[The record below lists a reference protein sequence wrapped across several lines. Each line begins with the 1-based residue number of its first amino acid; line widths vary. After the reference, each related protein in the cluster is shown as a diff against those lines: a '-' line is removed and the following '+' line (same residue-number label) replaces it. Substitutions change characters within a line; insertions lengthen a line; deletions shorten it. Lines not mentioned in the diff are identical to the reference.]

1 MLTQYIDLSV
11 RTGKREETM
20 RFLVTSLGNEDL
32 ILGYPWLS
40 TFKPCFNWTNG
51 VIDTSYL
58 PMVIRSLDWKT
69 LKICPTIAATHEET
83 LGSVIQWARVYEEL
97 AQESNAWANIST
109 ELAQKAGQYTA
120 KVAIPVHYQQYAKVF
135 DEEASHR
142 LPQHQPWD
150 HTIDLK
156 PITPSSLNCKVYP
169 LTVKEKE
176 VLRKWLDEEL
186 KKGYIT
192 KSKSPY
198 ASPFFFIKK
207 KDGKLRPVQDYR
219 KLNEH
224 TIRDTYPLPLIPDL
238 IQQIEDA
245 WVFTK
250 FDVRWGYN
258 NIRIKDGDQWKAAFK
273 TCFGT
278 FQPEVM
284 YFGMSNSPPT
294 FQMFMNMILATV
306 QDKHR
311 PLGTE
316 ILDYMDDILIASK
329 GPTTIKDHRAAVSD
343 VLQVLQ
349 DYDLFLKPEKCVWE
363 SPRVDYL
370 GLILEKGVTRM
381 DPAKIAG
388 VRDWPTPITVKQ
400 VQSFLCFCNF
410 YRTFIRGFSHLAKPL
425 NNLTKKD
432 TPWVWG
438 DEQQEA
444 FETLRAPNPY

>member
-1 MLTQYIDLSV
+1 
-11 RTGKREETM
+11 M
-20 RFLVTSLGNEDL
+20 RFLVTSLGSEDL
-32 ILGYPWLS
+32 ILGYPWLT
-40 TFKPCFNWTNG
+40 TFEPQFNWTNG

-58 PMVIRSLDWKT
+58 PIVIQSIDWKT
-69 LKICPTIAATHEET
+69 LKIQPTIAAVMTEEEDPPM
-83 LGSVIQWARVYEEL
+83 SYVQRACVYKEL
-97 AQESNAWANIST
+97 AQESNAWANISM
-109 ELAQKAGQYTA
+109 ELAQRAGQYTK
-120 KVAIPVHYQQYAKVF
+120 KVEVPSHYRQFARVF
-135 DEEASHR
+135 DEEASHQ
-142 LPQHQPWD
+142 LPKHQPWD

-156 PITPSSLNCKVYP
+156 PNAPALLNCKVYP
-169 LTVKEKE
+169 LTTQEKE
-176 VLRKWLDEEL
+176 ALRKWLDKEL
-186 KKGYIT
+186 RKGYIE

-207 KDGKLRPVQDYR
+207 KDRKLQPVQDYR

-224 TIRDTYPLPLIPDL
+224 TIQDTYPLPLIPDL

-294 FQMFMNMILATV
+294 FQMFMNMILAAT

-329 GPTTIKDHRAAVSD
+329 GATTIEDHRAAVRD

-363 SPRVDYL
+363 SP
-370 GLILEKGVTRM
+370 
-381 DPAKIAG
+381 
-388 VRDWPTPITVKQ
+388 
-400 VQSFLCFCNF
+400 
-410 YRTFIRGFSHLAKPL
+410 H
-425 NNLTKKD
+425 
-432 TPWVWG
+432 
-438 DEQQEA
+438 
-444 FETLRAPNPY
+444 

>member
-1 MLTQYIDLSV
+1 
-11 RTGKREETM
+11 M

-32 ILGYPWLS
+32 ILGYPWLT
-40 TFKPCFNWTNG
+40 TFEPQFNWTNG

-58 PMVIRSLDWKT
+58 PIVIRSLDWQK
-69 LKICPTIAATHEET
+69 LRIRPTIAATPEDDT
-83 LGSVIQWARVYEEL
+83 PMSTIQRIYIAEEL
-97 AQESNAWANIST
+97 AQESNIWANIST
-109 ELAQKAGQYTA
+109 ELAQKVGQYTQ
-120 KVAIPVHYQQYAKVF
+120 KVEIPEHYRQFTRVF
-135 DEEASHR
+135 DEEASHH

-156 PITPSSLNCKVYP
+156 KDALASLNCKVYP
-169 LTVKEKE
+169 LTAEEKKA
-176 VLRKWLDEEL
+176 LRKWLDEEL
-186 KKGYIT
+186 RKGYIT
-192 KSKSPY
+192 QSKSPY

-238 IQQIEDA
+238 IQQIEDT

-294 FQMFMNMILATV
+294 FQTFMNMILAAI
-306 QDKHR
+306 QNKHQS
-311 PLGTE
+311 LGTE

-329 GPTTIKDHRAAVSD
+329 GNTTIHDHRAAVRD

-370 GLILEKGVTRM
+370 GLILEKGVGNTHGPCKNRWRSRL
-381 DPAKIAG
+381 ANTHNSKAG
-388 VRDWPTPITVKQ
+388 
-400 VQSFLCFCNF
+400 
-410 YRTFIRGFSHLAKPL
+410 PL
-425 NNLTKKD
+425 LF
-432 TPWVWG
+432 G
-438 DEQQEA
+438 I
-444 FETLRAPNPY
+444 L